1 MKPLAFALSGLLS
14 LPFIAAT
21 QCYQNPQYPKVIV
34 HDDNN

>member
-1 MKPLAFALSGLLS
+1 MKALAFALSGLFR
-14 LPFIAAT
+14 LPLIAAT